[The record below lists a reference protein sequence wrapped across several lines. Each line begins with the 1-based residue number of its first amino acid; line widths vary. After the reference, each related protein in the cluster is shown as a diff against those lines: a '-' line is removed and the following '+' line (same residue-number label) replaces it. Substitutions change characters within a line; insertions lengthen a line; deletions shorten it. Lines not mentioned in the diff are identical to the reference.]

1 MNIPGLMLAGTGSGS
16 GKTMLCCGLIRAFQ
30 RKNIKLASFK
40 CGPDYIDPMF
50 HTKVLGTK
58 SRNLDLFLAGE
69 EIARYLFLKHG
80 KETDLALVEGVMGYY
95 DGVGS
100 STGASAYELA
110 GVLKIPAVLVVN
122 AKGMSLSAVA
132 MVKGFQEFREDS
144 HIRGVILNQ
153 LSPMLYDRMKKV
165 IEEETGVRVYGYLP
179 AMGECEIGSRH
190 LGLFLPEEIEDFKS
204 RIDKISEVMEET
216 LDLDG
221 LFRLANRMRETEED
235 FSQKNCREPRQDAM
249 EKGKNNAEKMFRGE
263 IPEGFTVKER
273 VKKLHHRFAGNQL
286 RIGYARDE
294 AFCFWYEDNLELLR
308 DMGAVLVPFSPIGD
322 EHLPED
328 IHGLLLFGGYPEL
341 YAKKLSDN
349 ITMRREIKTAIS
361 SGLPTMAECGGFLY
375 LGEFLQEK
383 DSGREYPMA
392 GVFPMVGYDTGK
404 LVRFGYVELTEG
416 RAFGRDVGKIHA
428 HEFHHYDTD
437 SPGEEF
443 LAEKP
448 PRGRKWWCIHSS
460 DTVFAGFPH
469 QYFYGNLE
477 LPEAFLTACANYKK
491 CKL

>member
-16 GKTMLCCGLIRAFQ
+16 GKTMLCCGLIRAYQ

-58 SRNLDLFLAGE
+58 SRNLDLFLAGK

-80 KETDLALVEGVMGYY
+80 RETDLALVEGVMGYY

-122 AKGMSLSAVA
+122 AKGMSLSAAA
-132 MVKGFQEFREDS
+132 MVKGFLEFREDS
-144 HIRGVILNQ
+144 HIKGVILNQ

-179 AMGECEIGSRH
+179 AMEECEIGSRH
-190 LGLFLPEEIEDFKS
+190 LGLLLPEEIRNFKS

-221 LFRLANRMRETEED
+221 LLRLAKTREEAG
-235 FSQKNCREPRQDAM
+235 R
-249 EKGKNNAEKMFRGE
+249 
-263 IPEGFTVKER
+263 EGFTVKETVR
-273 VKKLHHRFAGNQL
+273 RLHDRFAGNRL

-308 DMGAVLVPFSPIGD
+308 DMGAVLVPFSPIRD

-443 LAEKP
+443 LAGKP
-448 PRGRKWWCIHSS
+448 LSGRTWRCIHSS

-469 QYFYGNLE
+469 QYFYGNLK
-477 LPEAFLTACANYKK
+477 LPEAFLTACADYKK
-491 CKL
+491 NKIKQE